1 MDARQVGTKSGS
13 KLATEGPLAATTRLT
28 VYSLLI
34 LPKAL
39 PKHTTLSISCV
50 DRSEKKSVLFHLGE
64 YMNN

>member
-50 DRSEKKSVLFHLGE
+50 DPK
-64 YMNN
+64 